1 MKHRAIRQVGD
12 DYVIDVAGGL
22 ARLPVREVVKFS
34 DALEMLKRPG
44 QHYYAITADTVV
56 VSREAV
62 EKLNGHGEDFS
73 GILDSLRKLDG
84 RSQLPRN
91 ERHYSPRNRRPY
103 VQGPLPD
110 SEVREIILNEIRK
123 DTNRADIYTDPRF
136 KYEPMPRI
144 RTILGHITKGTYR
157 ARGLL

>member
-62 EKLNGHGEDFS
+62 EKLNGHGKDFS

-84 RSQLPRN
+84 K
-91 ERHYSPRNRRPY
+91 HAIDSPRNKRPY

-110 SEVREIILNEIRK
+110 SEVREIILDEIRK

-144 RTILGHITKGTYR
+144 RTILGHFTKGTYH